1 MKIKKLSNGK
11 CVNLG
16 FQTQVQKS
24 SENAELVLKTVPD
37 IENQIRNVDDVVH
50 EAENVN
56 FAYMNSTIF
65 LEHFN

>member
-1 MKIKKLSNGK
+1 MCS
-11 CVNLG
+11 G

-37 IENQIRNVDDVVH
+37 IENQIRDVDDVVR

-56 FAYMNSTIF
+56 SPLASIHKISN
-65 LEHFN
+65 HFN